1 MLYCKGCQ
9 CIIVPG
15 RAFLAAGG
23 YYCPHCMERMNLEV
37 NQPMMKIKEERGL
50 SHGAL

>member
-1 MLYCKGCQ
+1 MLYCKECQ

-23 YYCPHCMERMNLEV
+23 YYCPHCMEQMNRGVDE
-37 NQPMMKIKEERGL
+37 PTMKVEEERGRFYGSL
-50 SHGAL
+50 